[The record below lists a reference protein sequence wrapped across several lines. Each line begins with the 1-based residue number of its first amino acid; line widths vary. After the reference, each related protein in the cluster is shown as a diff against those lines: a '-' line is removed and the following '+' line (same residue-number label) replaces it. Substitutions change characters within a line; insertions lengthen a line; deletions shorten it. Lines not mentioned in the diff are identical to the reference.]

1 MNILSTNNNIMHR
14 LPEDVSDTKYNYKHQ
29 LDYAKVMEDLIQHK
43 INCRYNVIIGMLTYM
58 FYLNEEGV
66 RIPSIEVSDIEI
78 FAFEILSRIRSNT
91 YYNSI

>member
-1 MNILSTNNNIMHR
+1 MNR
-14 LPEDVSDTKYNYKHQ
+14 LPDDVLDKILKYKHEVE
-29 LDYAKVMEDLIQHK
+29 YAKVMEDLIQHK
-43 INCRYNVIIGMLTYM
+43 INCRYNVTIGMLTYM

-66 RIPSIEVSDIEI
+66 RIPSIEVSDIEV